1 MTEAQAQLLA
11 LARESIEA
19 AKYLLEGEYP
29 GFAASRAYYAMFY
42 AAEAL
47 LEGEGLAFSSHGAV
61 IAAFGQHFAHAGRL
75 PARFHR
81 ALIQAFETRHKG
93 DYDYADRV
101 RRDEAAAQVAAA
113 EEFLQTAQDY
123 CR

>member
-1 MTEAQAQLLA
+1 VTEAQTQLLA
-11 LARESIEA
+11 LAAESLEA
-19 AKYLLEGEYP
+19 AKYLLEGGYP

-47 LEGEGLAFSSHGAV
+47 LDGEGLAFSSHGAV
-61 IAAFGQHFAHAGRL
+61 PAAFGQHFARTGRL

-101 RRDEAAAQVAAA
+101 SSEEAGVQVGAA
-113 EEFLQTAQDY
+113 EEFVKAAEDH